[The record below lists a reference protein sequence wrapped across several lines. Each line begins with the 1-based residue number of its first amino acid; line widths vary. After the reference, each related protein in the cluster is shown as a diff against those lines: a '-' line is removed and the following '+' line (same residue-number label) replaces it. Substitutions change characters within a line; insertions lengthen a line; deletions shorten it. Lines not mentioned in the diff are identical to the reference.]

1 MGSIAVLLVDDS
13 PAFLEQARAWLSR
26 EEDIEVVG
34 CAVSGDEAIALVE
47 RLRPRIVLMDVA
59 MPGMNG
65 IEATRRLK
73 LLPRPPLVMM
83 VSLDGDPAHRTAAAA
98 AGADGFVCKAE
109 FAAAV
114 LSTLRALCRGSSE
127 PPAEPGAA

>member
-1 MGSIAVLLVDDS
+1 VLLVDDS
-13 PAFLEQARAWLSR
+13 PTFLEQARAWLSR
-26 EEDIEVVG
+26 ESDIEVVG
-34 CAVSGDEAIALVE
+34 SAVSGDEAIALVKQ
-47 RLRPRIVLMDVA
+47 LNPRVVLMDIA

-65 IEATRRLK
+65 LEATRRLK
-73 LLPRPPLVMM
+73 LLAGPPLVMM

-98 AGADGFVCKAE
+98 AGADGFLCKAD

-114 LSTLRALCRGSSE
+114 LSTLRALCRESNE